1 MLTSHLR
8 QLLRNAL
15 QSGDY
20 ATLPTL
26 VESLSHADR
35 RRCGV
40 LLGEELLPALGE
52 EYWQAFAAVVPAD
65 PKAYL
70 GTFLKALDLRL
81 RHDSEGWR
89 NPLLAKFLREQAT
102 DIDRRK
108 CAETILPHLV
118 EVDTIEELVAT
129 CFPDAKEGKA
139 LFLMRTATPQT
150 FFLLFKHLRT
160 IEDDAATLRKYCIA
174 LLKRGDS
181 LSFNMAYIIQD
192 YFGLERLPATFSLHL
207 QPYQYSRL
215 EQSFD
220 EFCQLLTNHPSQN
233 NNL

>member
-1 MLTSHLR
+1 MLTSQLR
-8 QLLRNAL
+8 QLLRHVL

-20 ATLPTL
+20 AALPAT
-26 VESLSHADR
+26 VAGLSHADR
-35 RRCGV
+35 RQCGV

-52 EYWQAFAAVVPAD
+52 EYWRIFAAVVPTD

-70 GTFLKALDLRL
+70 GTFLKALDLLL
-81 RHDSEGWR
+81 RRDRNCWR
-89 NPLLAKFLREQAT
+89 DPLLANFLRNQAS

-108 CAETILPHLV
+108 CAETIMPRL
-118 EVDTIEELVAT
+118 EGIADIEELVAT
-129 CFPDAKEGKA
+129 
-139 LFLMRTATPQT
+139 PQAY
-150 FFLLFKHLRT
+150 FLLCKHLRT
-160 IEDDAATLRKYCIA
+160 IDDDAATLRKYCIA

-215 EQSFD
+215 EQSYD
-220 EFCQLLTNHPSQN
+220 EFCQLLTNHPSKH
-233 NNL
+233 

>member
-1 MLTSHLR
+1 MLTSQLR
-8 QLLRNAL
+8 QLLRHVL

-20 ATLPTL
+20 AALPAT
-26 VESLSHADR
+26 VAGLSHADR
-35 RRCGV
+35 RQCGV

-52 EYWQAFAAVVPAD
+52 EYWQVFAAVVPAD

-70 GTFLKALDLRL
+70 GTFLKALSLLLR
-81 RHDSEGWR
+81 RDRNCWR
-89 NPLLAKFLREQAT
+89 DPLLANFLRNQAS

-108 CAETILPHLV
+108 CAETIMPRL
-118 EVDTIEELVAT
+118 EGIADIEELVAI

-139 LFLMRTATPQT
+139 LFLMRAATPQT
-150 FFLLFKHLRT
+150 FFLLFRHLRT

-215 EQSFD
+215 EQSYD
-220 EFCQLLTNHPSQN
+220 EFCQLLTNHPSKH
-233 NNL
+233 

>member
-1 MLTSHLR
+1 MLTSQLR

-20 ATLPTL
+20 ATLPTMIQN
-26 VESLSHADR
+26 LSHADR

-52 EYWQAFAAVVPAD
+52 EYWQVFAAVVPAD

-70 GTFLKALDLRL
+70 GTFLKALSLLLR
-81 RHDSEGWR
+81 RDRNCWR
-89 NPLLAKFLREQAT
+89 DPLLANFLRNQAS

-108 CAETILPHLV
+108 CAETIMPCL
-118 EVDTIEELVAT
+118 EGIADIEELVAI

-139 LFLMRTATPQT
+139 LFLLRTATPQAY
-150 FFLLFKHLRT
+150 FLLFKHLRT
-160 IEDDAATLRKYCIA
+160 IDDDAATLRKYCIA

-192 YFGLERLPATFSLHL
+192 YFDLERLPATFSLHL

-220 EFCQLLTNHPSQN
+220 EFCQLLTNHPSKH
-233 NNL
+233 

>member
-1 MLTSHLR
+1 MLTSQLR
-8 QLLRNAL
+8 QLLRHVL

-20 ATLPTL
+20 AALPAT
-26 VESLSHADR
+26 VEGLSHADR
-35 RRCGV
+35 RQCGV
-40 LLGEELLPALGE
+40 LLGEELLPAMGG
-52 EYWQAFAAVVPAD
+52 EYWRIFAAVVPTD

-70 GTFLKALDLRL
+70 GTFLKALSLLLR
-81 RHDSEGWR
+81 RDRNCWR
-89 NPLLAKFLREQAT
+89 DPLLANFLRNQAS

-108 CAETILPHLV
+108 CAETIMPCL
-118 EVDTIEELVAT
+118 EGIADIEELVAI

-139 LFLMRTATPQT
+139 LFLLRTATPQAY
-150 FFLLFKHLRT
+150 FLLFKHLRT
-160 IEDDAATLRKYCIA
+160 IDDDAATLRKYCIA

-220 EFCQLLTNHPSQN
+220 EFCQLLTNHPSKH
-233 NNL
+233 

>member
-1 MLTSHLR
+1 MLTSQLR
-8 QLLRNAL
+8 QLLRNVL

-20 ATLPTL
+20 ATLPAT
-26 VESLSHADR
+26 VEGLSHADR

-40 LLGEELLPALGE
+40 LLGEELLPAMGE
-52 EYWQAFAAVVPAD
+52 EYWQVFAAVVPAD

-70 GTFLKALDLRL
+70 GTFLKALDLLL
-81 RHDSEGWR
+81 RRDPECWR
-89 NPLLAKFLREQAT
+89 DPLLASFLQNQAS

-108 CAETILPHLV
+108 CGETILPRLKGI
-118 EVDTIEELVAT
+118 EAIEELVAT
-129 CFPDAKEGKA
+129 CFPEAKEGKA
-139 LFLMRTATPQT
+139 LFLLRTATPQT

-215 EQSFD
+215 EQSYE
-220 EFCQLLTNHPSQN
+220 EFCQLLTNHPSKH
-233 NNL
+233 